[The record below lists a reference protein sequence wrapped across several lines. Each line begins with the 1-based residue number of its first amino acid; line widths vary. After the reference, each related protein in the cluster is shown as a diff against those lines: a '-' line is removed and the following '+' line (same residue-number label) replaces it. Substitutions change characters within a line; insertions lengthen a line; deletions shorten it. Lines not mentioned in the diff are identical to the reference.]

1 MNLNIFLLQFQT
13 EALDV
18 FLLSINQI
26 LLSIQNLLKFLILL
40 LFLDFLDF
48 FFFFVPRLL
57 VLNQILFADD
67 VALGFS
73 QLLLTLLELV
83 F

>member
-1 MNLNIFLLQFQT
+1 MNLNFFLLQFQT

-57 VLNQILFADD
+57 VLYQILFAND
-67 VALGFS
+67 VAQGFS
-73 QLLLTLLELV
+73 QLLLIWLELAP
-83 F
+83 